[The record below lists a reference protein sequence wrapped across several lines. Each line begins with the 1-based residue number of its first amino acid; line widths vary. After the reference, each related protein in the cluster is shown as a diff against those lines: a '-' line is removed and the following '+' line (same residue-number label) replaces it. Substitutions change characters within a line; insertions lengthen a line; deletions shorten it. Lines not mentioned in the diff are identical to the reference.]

1 FQNLHLEIIMAPK
14 RSAEIS
20 SNETKTSKKKSK
32 NVSNEDSEEGQLV
45 ESTCPMPYRLTAA
58 LPTRDKEGKLVFED
72 APEFRP
78 NRSPKE
84 VLQAGSFGGT
94 YYRPIKSGVTGEKY
108 DSSVWKELPKD
119 WLEGLKIAKQVSSS
133 IYDASVNKYG
143 AKCGGDL
150 EMWESSGWIV
160 AQDPYGWFQWYCR
173 YYQGR
178 RSEDD
183 DRQIGRWNR
192 CTGDKGRWRQ
202 NLIAKCVRGGFVYDN
217 FAVSP
222 VVRQTLLHWGYELTE
237 SDFKKGEKKVK
248 K

>member
-1 FQNLHLEIIMAPK
+1 MASK
-14 RSAEIS
+14 RSAED
-20 SNETKTSKKKSK
+20 TDVVSKKKSK
-32 NVSNEDSEEGQLV
+32 KVSNGVSEEGELV
-45 ESTCPMPYRLTAA
+45 ESNCPMPFRLTAP
-58 LPTRDKEGKLVFED
+58 LPTRDKEGKLIFKD

-108 DSSVWKELPKD
+108 SGIWKELPKD
-119 WLEGLKIAKQVSSS
+119 WLEGLNIGKQVSSS
-133 IYDASVNKYG
+133 IYENSVNKYG

-150 EMWESSGWIV
+150 NMWESSGWIV

-173 YYQGR
+173 FYQGR

-183 DRQIGRWNR
+183 DRQISRWKN
-192 CTGDKGRWRQ
+192 CTGEKGRWKQ
-202 NLIAKCVRGGFVYDN
+202 NLIAKCVRGGFAYDN

-237 SDFKKGEKKVK
+237 SDYKKGAKRVK
-248 K
+248 